1 MLNISMS
8 HLSQFNSAVHG
19 LVGDFKK
26 MKYLEKDVLRL
37 ETYIEITHINARSI
51 ITQFQTHV
59 LKDVFV
65 SNILSNNVDFFMK
78 YDATEIIAKEAKN
91 ANEINYAHSLIKRI
105 QDLVKSMR
113 QNKSYE
119 NIDATFNWIKVLC
132 FHAYSDLGINA
143 AEKFT
148 QLQRQGPNSC
158 V

>member
-26 MKYLEKDVLRL
+26 MKYLEKDVLKL

-59 LKDVFV
+59 LKDIFV
-65 SNILSNNVDFFMK
+65 SNILSNNTDFFMK

-91 ANEINYAHSLIKRI
+91 VNEINYAHSLIKRI
-105 QDLVKSMR
+105 QELVDTMR
-113 QNKSYE
+113 ENKSYE
-119 NIDATFNWIKVLC
+119 NINATFNWIKVLC
-132 FHAYSDLGINA
+132 YHAYSDLGIDA
-143 AEKFT
+143 SEKFT
-148 QLQRQGPNSC
+148 QLQRQGAISS